1 MFYELGFLIHLVWCY
16 FWKYNAP
23 FKKLLISWENKLG
36 TSYKRNWGHYKN
48 VFNWQNLFWTTE
60 ILVTLMLN
68 LILSSIIWS
77 YILWCSSNMFYNE
90 RKITPRPAFQW
101 TNIGDWSMHWVIE
114 ALKSYY
120 LSLCLI
126 RNPIILLNLWLQWD
140 MLQVALARITS
151 LEEEI
156 VEWEWIGDVE

>member
-1 MFYELGFLIHLVWCY
+1 
-16 FWKYNAP
+16 
-23 FKKLLISWENKLG
+23 
-36 TSYKRNWGHYKN
+36 
-48 VFNWQNLFWTTE
+48 
-60 ILVTLMLN
+60 
-68 LILSSIIWS
+68 
-77 YILWCSSNMFYNE
+77 MFYNE